1 MSCSCLVLRIQYP
14 WMDPVGEY
22 LCLQLIDGWGLT
34 RLTPLL
40 FCRRFASASNIIT
53 LALFCVSHSL
63 WSASRPLFSS
73 PISFFLLPRS
83 SRLPFTLP
91 PMSAEEQHPLEHG
104 TSQRR
109 SVGDEMASAT
119 SRVGWERGPV
129 PSADGGSVCTTNA
142 QEARPVRPAV
152 SAY

>member
-34 RLTPLL
+34 PDAVIVLPEVCECVKHYYPRSLL
-40 FCRRFASASNIIT
+40 RFAQFMVCQSSAFQ
-53 LALFCVSHSL
+53 LPHF
-63 WSASRPLFSS
+63 F
-73 PISFFLLPRS
+73 FFLLPRS

-119 SRVGWERGPV
+119 SRVGWERGRRTAEV
-129 PSADGGSVCTTNA
+129 YARRM